1 MYIILVICG
10 WVPIAGV
17 KLDFGIFY
25 GTYCFSPLLIFCAIY
40 TLNIQTIN
48 NCSKWWKT
56 DLCTVNIISC
66 YDAEACPGRKI
77 NKSAGTD
84 AKQFNMASL
93 CDAYYRTRWISQFEC
108 YLTQMIG
115 YLTPNSLI
123 LTETKEMKSCAKG
136 QSLIQ
141 RWSGISL
148 TNKQK
153 RTFHSP
159 VSWNETLF

>member
-1 MYIILVICG
+1 MDGSQSQVWNWILVFFMAHT
-10 WVPIAGV
+10 VFP
-17 KLDFGIFY
+17 
-25 GTYCFSPLLIFCAIY
+25 PLIFCAIY
-40 TLNIQTIN
+40 TLKIQTIN

-84 AKQFNMASL
+84 TKQFNMASL
-93 CDAYYRTRWISQFEC
+93 CDTYYSHIYNLNVIWHIWLDNIWHQAVWIWLKIRENRVLQ
-108 YLTQMIG
+108 
-115 YLTPNSLI
+115 
-123 LTETKEMKSCAKG
+123 KG
-136 QSLIQ
+136 HSLIQ
-141 RWSGISL
+141 WWSGISL
-148 TNKQK
+148 INKQK

>member
-25 GTYCFSPLLIFCAIY
+25 GTYCFSPLSFFVQYILLRY
-40 TLNIQTIN
+40 RPSTIVA
-48 NCSKWWKT
+48 SDGKT

-84 AKQFNMASL
+84 TKQYNMASW
-93 CDAYYRTRWISQFEC
+93 CDAYYRWISQIEC
-108 YLTQMIG
+108 YLTHI
-115 YLTPNSLI
+115 
-123 LTETKEMKSCAKG
+123 
-136 QSLIQ
+136 
-141 RWSGISL
+141 
-148 TNKQK
+148 
-153 RTFHSP
+153 
-159 VSWNETLF
+159 